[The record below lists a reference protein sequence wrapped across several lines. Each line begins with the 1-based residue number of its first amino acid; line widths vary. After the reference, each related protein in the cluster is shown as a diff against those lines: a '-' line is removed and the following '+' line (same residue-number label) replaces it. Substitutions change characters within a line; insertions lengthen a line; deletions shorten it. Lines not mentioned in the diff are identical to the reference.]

1 MAVLK
6 IFTNGE
12 RKLARK
18 KTAVKAPRKS
28 DVIREIMKEKP
39 KASVKEIRAALDAR
53 GVKASDALISKLK
66 YSRGRKTAR
75 KRGRRGR
82 APSANGHSQHGS
94 KATAIRNMFHEMG
107 VNARARDIV
116 AALAG
121 QGITVSAAQ
130 VSTLRKSAPR
140 RGRPSGRG
148 VADSV
153 SLSQL
158 IAAKHLAEQLGGIEA
173 AQRALETLAK
183 LTG

>member
-1 MAVLK
+1 
-6 IFTNGE
+6 
-12 RKLARK
+12 
-18 KTAVKAPRKS
+18 
-28 DVIREIMKEKP
+28 
-39 KASVKEIRAALDAR
+39 
-53 GVKASDALISKLK
+53 
-66 YSRGRKTAR
+66 
-75 KRGRRGR
+75 
-82 APSANGHSQHGS
+82 
-94 KATAIRNMFHEMG
+94 MG

-140 RGRPSGRG
+140 RGRPGGHG